1 MADYPSSIFSPTNP
15 GIGDTLSITDHWT
28 VPTDEIVAIQTT
40 LGVNPTPSGHASLAA
55 FFSAMVT
62 AHRRANPI
70 GMQLDY
76 SFPTLPAGFTD
87 FWIECTGQ
95 TLNKADWPDLW
106 SYIDAG
112 IDAGTLS
119 TPWARTDDPGG
130 TFTLP
135 DFRNRFARVNPSAG
149 RVLGSNQDDAVI
161 DHHHNMFVNSDGTA
175 NVAAFFRPRSSFR
188 NYGRRRGPGI
198 FHEDSFRLCKCRTHE
213 PAAQLV
219 WNRADIIDRD
229 PPAKLLN
236 PPVHSR

>member
-15 GIGDTLSITDHWT
+15 SVGDTLSIADHWT
-28 VPTDEIVAIQTT
+28 VPANEIVAIQTT

-70 GMQLDY
+70 GMQLEY

-106 SYIDAG
+106 AYIDAG

-149 RVLGSNQDDAVI
+149 RVLGSNQDDAFQGHYHEPWLYTGSGSTQAI
-161 DHHHNMFVNSDGTA
+161 TFTTASSTIGSSTRLQIRDPISDGTNGTPRTA
-175 NVAAFFRPRSSFR
+175 TETRPINFTV
-188 NYGRRRGPGI
+188 RRFILGKFLI
-198 FHEDSFRLCKCRTHE
+198 
-213 PAAQLV
+213 
-219 WNRADIIDRD
+219 
-229 PPAKLLN
+229 
-236 PPVHSR
+236 